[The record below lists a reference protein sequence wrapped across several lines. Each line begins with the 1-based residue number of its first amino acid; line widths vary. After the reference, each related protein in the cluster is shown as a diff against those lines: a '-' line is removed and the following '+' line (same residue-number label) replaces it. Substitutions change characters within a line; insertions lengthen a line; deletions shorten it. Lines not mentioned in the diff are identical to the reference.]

1 MEEEVGK
8 VFKYFKKPGVAA
20 VKIDSGEVEI
30 GDTLHFKGEH
40 TDFEQKIESMQI
52 EQDSVEK
59 VGPGDDVG
67 IKVNERVRPNDK
79 VLKVK

>member
-20 VKIDSGEVEI
+20 VNIDSGEVEI

-52 EQDSVEK
+52 EQDSVVK

-79 VLKVK
+79 VFKVK